1 MDDNLNEKYYFF
13 CDESGNDAEHPAI
26 GCVIVKED
34 DYNNLLNAIK
44 QKYYEYEKENEQ
56 FEEIH
61 FACFKDKERDN
72 IIQFVNNVINCI
84 VSKVSFYALI
94 LNEKIDNNNKKDHY
108 YNVLLNKMFEDFDI
122 KQFQIDKIVI
132 DRYKKQDKQ
141 KIGNFECNFV
151 NSKHKISKSDF
162 SYFLQICDC
171 LIGSVRH
178 IKNNNIF
185 VNVKYKKNDIRNN
198 FCSFIKDKFELDN
211 LITITKNWIVKE
223 YKK

>member
-1 MDDNLNEKYYFF
+1 MDNDINKKYYIF
-13 CDESGNDAEHPAI
+13 CDESGNDASHPVI
-26 GCVIVKED
+26 GCVIVEKD
-34 DYNNLLNAIK
+34 VYNNLLKIIK

-61 FACFKDKERDN
+61 FACFKNKEQDN
-72 IIQFVNNVINCI
+72 IIQFVKNVINCI

-94 LNEKIDNNNKKDHY
+94 LNEEINNGNKKDHY
-108 YNVLLNKMFEDFDI
+108 YNILLNEMIKDLDI
-122 KQFQIDKIVI
+122 RKFQIEKIVV
-132 DRYKKQDKQ
+132 DKYKKQDSQ
-141 KIGNFECNFV
+141 KIGNFECNFID
-151 NSKHKISKSDF
+151 SKHKISKTDF
-162 SYFLQICDC
+162 SYFIQICDC

-185 VNVKYKKNDIRNN
+185 VNVKYKNDIRND
-198 FCSFIKDKFELDN
+198 FCNFIKDEFKLDN